1 MKTSDFE
8 LWEKLKRTVQQL
20 PSGVSDF
27 PLPPKLKVHRVI
39 KTLPCVLDL
48 HHKTLAEAYAE
59 TLNFLATHFQ
69 KGTKKV
75 QIITGKGH
83 AGEGAIRCEF
93 DGWLDTSSF
102 QAYVRKAEWTN
113 DKGAVNLW
121 LKKDK

>member
-1 MKTSDFE
+1 MKINDFE
-8 LWEKLKRTVQQL
+8 LWEKLKQTVQPIL
-20 PSGVSDF
+20 SGSLDF
-27 PLPPKLKVHRVI
+27 PVPPRLKVRRVI

-48 HHKTLAEAYAE
+48 HHKTLDEAYSE

-83 AGEGAIRCEF
+83 AGEGAIHCEF
-93 DGWLDTSSF
+93 DGWLDTAAF
-102 QAYVRKAEWTN
+102 RAYIRASEWTN
-113 DKGAVNLW
+113 DKGAINLW